1 MGHTATEK
9 ILAKKSGAKEV
20 FPGDIVTCDVDLV
33 LAHSPWI
40 HTDALNAIGG
50 VKRVFDSEKVTLT
63 LGHHV
68 CLPSDERYAEDLV
81 MSRAFA
87 KKYGI
92 RYNYDM
98 GTGNGHIIMIEKGHA
113 YPGGIF
119 VGSDSHCT
127 LYGSVGGYGT
137 AINYD
142 YPEALLSGRTWFK
155 VPRTAQV
162 RMEGDTAKGVCA
174 RDVVQYLMHPDVVG
188 ADGGL
193 GRTLDFS
200 GTYTHKL
207 SVYQRMIFS
216 LMAMEMGATTGYI
229 EPDEITIDFVRNRA
243 KFPYDVVLNDPDCDY
258 TQVWELDVST
268 LEPMI
273 GYPPRP
279 SNSKTVKEVEAENIM
294 VNQAFLGGCTG
305 SSVEDFR
312 MAAEVFK
319 GRRVHPDVRLIVVP
333 GTREIAANMRKE
345 GLTEFFEELGAII
358 TPPYCGPCQMV
369 CMGHLGDGEVMI
381 GTHPRNQPGRAGTAN
396 VFTYLASPYTV
407 AASAI
412 VGKIVD
418 PRRFL

>member
-9 ILAKKSGAKEV
+9 ILAKHAGVKEV

-33 LAHSPWI
+33 MVHSPWI
-40 HTDALNAIGG
+40 IWPALEEVGD
-50 VKRVFDSEKVTLT
+50 VKRVFNGEKVAFT

-81 MSRAFA
+81 FSRELV

-98 GTGNGHIIMIEKGHA
+98 GTGNGHILMIERGHV
-113 YPGGIF
+113 YPGGFF
-119 VGSDSHCT
+119 VGGDSHST
-127 LYGSVGGYGT
+127 MYGCVGGFGLPM
-137 AINYD
+137 AYD
-142 YPEALLSGRTWFK
+142 LPEVLISGRTWLDAPET
-155 VPRTAQV
+155 VQV
-162 RMEGDTAKGVCA
+162 RMEGDAPKGVCA
-174 RDVVQYLMHPDVVG
+174 RDVVQYLMGVVG

-193 GRTLDFS
+193 GYTMDFT
-200 GTYTHKL
+200 GAYTHRL
-207 SVYQRMIFS
+207 SVYQRMLFT
-216 LMAMEMGATTGYI
+216 LMAMEMGAVTGYI
-229 EPDEITIDFVRNRA
+229 EPDDITIDFVRNRA
-243 KFPYDVVLNDPDCDY
+243 KSPYEVFLNDADSNFAK
-258 TQVWELDVST
+258 VWDISVHDV
-268 LEPMI
+268 EPMI

-279 SNSKTVKEVEAENIM
+279 SNSKTVSEVEAEDIRI
-294 VNQAFLGGCTG
+294 NQAFLGGCTG

-312 MAAEVFK
+312 MAAEILK
-319 GRRVHPDVRLIVVP
+319 GRGLHPDVRLIVVP

-345 GLTEFFEELGAII
+345 GLTEFFEDIGAII

-396 VFTYLASPYTV
+396 VFTYIASPYTV
-407 AASAI
+407 AASA
-412 VGKIVD
+412 VAGKIID